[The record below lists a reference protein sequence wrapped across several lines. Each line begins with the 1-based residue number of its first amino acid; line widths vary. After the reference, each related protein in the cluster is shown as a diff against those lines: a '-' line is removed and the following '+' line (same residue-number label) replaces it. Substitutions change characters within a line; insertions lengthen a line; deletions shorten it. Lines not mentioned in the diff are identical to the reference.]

1 MPILPLDHPEPFAA
15 TLGVMLY
22 PGSDPSEQRR
32 ASAFAARFLSEP
44 LRRYRDAGH
53 SLPAE
58 TLLQLLRDAGGAF
71 GEAQSLDDVDARWRA
86 GTATG
91 EMTKAYFILAETDEK
106 RASWNKAVRLAEDAA
121 GGRRRGA
128 RTQLWAA
135 RSRFLTVAHLWAAWA
150 IRGWQFFPNSADG
163 YDGWTD
169 FQFFL
174 AEAEILRD
182 WGQNWRRRRNAEPPL
197 PAEAW
202 SVPDDWRPP
211 ERRPGW
217 PMTGAIPRMSLHADL
232 LAGLRP
238 EGRPRKAG

>member
-1 MPILPLDHPEPFAA
+1 MPILPHDHPEPFAA

-22 PGSDPSEQRR
+22 PAWDRSDQVKAR
-32 ASAFAARFLSEP
+32 AFTARFLAEP
-44 LRRYRDAGH
+44 LRRCSEEGH
-53 SLPAE
+53 PLSNE

-71 GEAQSLDDVDARWRA
+71 GEAESLDDVDARLWA

-91 EMTKAYFILAETDEK
+91 EMMKAYFILAETDGK
-106 RASWNKAVRLAEDAA
+106 RASWSKAVQLAEDAA
-121 GGRRRGA
+121 GRRRGA

-150 IRGWQFFPNSADG
+150 IRGWQFFPDSANG

-182 WGQNWRRRRNAEPPL
+182 WGQNWHRGRKAGPPL
-197 PAEAW
+197 PAEVW
-202 SVPDDWRPP
+202 RVPDDWRPP

-217 PMTGAIPRMSLHADL
+217 PMTGAIPQMSLHADL

-238 EGRPRKAG
+238 AGRPRKAS